1 MNDVYLSHLRGLVE
15 GIRAD
20 GFYKTERVIT
30 SPQSPSIRLA
40 HGKVVLNFC
49 ANNYLGLAD
58 DPRLIVAAKDGLDA
72 YGFGM
77 ASVRFIW
84 WSTTADC
91 SSVICMPPVICSG
104 SIFISFD
111 IEPSFLNWP
120 SWFAKS
126 SSVN

>member
-40 HGKVVLNFC
+40 DGKVVLNFC

-77 ASVRFIW
+77 ASDVRW
-84 WSTTADC
+84 KQQRQAGHPTGSARTPWSWRQNVRRTC
-91 SSVICMPPVICSG
+91 GC
-104 SIFISFD
+104 
-111 IEPSFLNWP
+111 
-120 SWFAKS
+120 
-126 SSVN
+126 